1 MSRTILSTKI
11 LTVPQQQLLLHSGLG
26 YVHYDILKITR
37 VNYIPLDSNQLEQV
51 IITSQNALPV
61 VASNLE
67 TIKNIYCVGSVTA
80 QRLEDLGIVPQVTT
94 ASALELA
101 HHLVQ
106 HLPDHQFTYL
116 CGNRRRDDLPDVFN
130 KHKVKLKEVI
140 VYESTEVVKSFDRMF
155 AAVLFYSPRG
165 VYAFAKANKHQPQCS
180 ICIGDTTAAAA
191 RELYKNVLVAT
202 KQTVENVLATAIKKL
217 RDDKK

>member
-26 YVHYDILKITR
+26 YVHYDILKIAMVEYMT
-37 VNYIPLDSNQLEQV
+37 LDSSQLEQV
-51 IITSQNALPV
+51 IITSQNALP
-61 VASNLE
+61 AITSHLNNL
-67 TIKNIYCVGSVTA
+67 KKIYCVGSVTA
-80 QRLEDLGIVPQVTT
+80 QRLEELGIVPQVTT
-94 ASALELA
+94 ANALELA
-101 HHLVQ
+101 HYLVQ
-106 HLPDHQFTYL
+106 HFPDHQFTYL
-116 CGNRRRDDLPDVFN
+116 CGNRRRDDLPDVFY

-140 VYESTEVVKSFDRMF
+140 VYESAEVVKSFDRIF

-191 RELYKNVLVAT
+191 RELYENVLVAT
-202 KQTVENVLATAIKKL
+202 KQTVENVLVTAIKKL